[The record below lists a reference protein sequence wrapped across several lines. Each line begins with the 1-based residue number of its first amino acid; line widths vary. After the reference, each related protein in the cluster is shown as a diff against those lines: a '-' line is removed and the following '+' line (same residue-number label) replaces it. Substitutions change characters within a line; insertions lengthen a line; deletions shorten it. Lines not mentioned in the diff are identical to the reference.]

1 MGIRGFVGYL
11 RNKLSHVKRPVAW
24 TAGQTWA
31 IDCSCLLYR
40 ARAAGLSPMTVVASL
55 LVRMRRMNVTPIV
68 VFDGRPPVAKAEVT
82 EQRRA
87 DRNAAQQEIDQLRT
101 QLEQTQNDHERAVI
115 ENRLLELQRKA
126 PPVTRSDKD
135 ELKQFLYA
143 AGVLAV
149 TPNGEADDVLAYLSR
164 TGQVHAVVS
173 TDMDMMARG
182 VSCLIVPESDD
193 TMILTQYYLADVL
206 SGLHVTYEQ
215 FVLACM
221 MMGTDYTPK
230 TWRTVPP
237 GLAIS
242 MVRGGIQWN
251 PMQHGE
257 EICRAMWAGAD
268 LLKGVGVEWTALM
281 GEKQYEKWA
290 AGAPV
295 KEPGNLRKW
304 GDQNGWPFDWVQS
317 LSML

>member
-11 RNKLSHVKRPVAW
+11 RNKLPTVKRPVIW

-55 LVRMRRMNVTPIV
+55 LVRMRRAHITPIV
-68 VFDGRPPVAKAEVT
+68 IFDGRPPAVKSEVT

-87 DRNAAQQEIDQLRT
+87 DRNAAQQEIDLIRAQLVDAT
-101 QLEQTQNDHERAVI
+101 DERMRGDL
-115 ENRLLELQRKA
+115 ENRLLELQKKA

-164 TGQVHAVVS
+164 AGQVQAVVS
-173 TDMDMMARG
+173 TDMDMLARG
-182 VSCLIVPESDD
+182 VSCLIVPETDD
-193 TMILTQYYLADVL
+193 AMSLSQYSLLDVL
-206 SGLHVTYEQ
+206 KAIGLTHEQ
-215 FVLACM
+215 FVTACM
-221 MMGTDYTPK
+221 MMGTDYTPRA
-230 TWRTVPP
+230 WRTIPP

-242 MVRGGIQWN
+242 TVRGGQCWN
-251 PMQHGE
+251 PAQHGE
-257 EICRAMWAGAD
+257 EICAAMEAGAK
-268 LLKGVGVEWTALM
+268 LLMGVDVEWVNLM

-290 AGAPV
+290 TGAPV
-295 KEPGNLRKW
+295 KEPENLVMW
-304 GDQNGWPFDWVQS
+304 ASQNRWPPDWVHT
-317 LSML
+317 LAML